1 MKYFHDH
8 KRLAPKGKLRS
19 ELEFLLG
26 AVKRALGREQHQV
39 KGRKRLYASSLAF
52 KTILAL
58 VPALAILMAVLAGN
72 AFSEKREQVLD
83 QIVDLLYP
91 VDVSATQSVQD
102 PLERQN
108 LQQLNQA
115 GKQQIRRSVQKF
127 AAYSRKAG
135 FAGFVG
141 FVFVVFLLFLDV
153 EGAFNFL
160 WGLEK
165 GRPLIAQL
173 TRHGTLLIAAPL
185 LASLAMTLKD
195 WVKGWSL
202 VKSSLGAWFVT
213 GCAPFMGLWML
224 CSAIYLW
231 IPNTK
236 VDRRSALCSGFVVA
250 VLLEGAQNAMGW
262 YTLHVL
268 AGSRVYGALWVVP
281 VILIWFYL
289 SWTVVLFGAEVAFF
303 MDRGRREAERYG

>member
-8 KRLAPKGKLRS
+8 KRLVPKGKIRS
-19 ELEFLLG
+19 DVEFLLG
-26 AVKRALGREQHQV
+26 AIKQAMGRAQHQV

-58 VPALAILMAVLAGN
+58 VPALAIVMAVLAGD

-83 QIVDLLYP
+83 QIVDVLYP
-91 VDVSATQSVQD
+91 VDSSDLHSVED
-102 PLERQN
+102 PQERQN

-127 AAYSRKAG
+127 AVYSRKAG
-135 FAGFVG
+135 FAGFLG
-141 FVFVVFLLFLDV
+141 FALIVFLLLRDV

-160 WGLEK
+160 WGLEA
-165 GRPLIAQL
+165 GRPIMAQI
-173 TRHGTLLIAAPL
+173 TRHSSLLLATPL
-185 LASLAMTLKD
+185 LASFLATLKG
-195 WVKGWSL
+195 WVKALGLLKTSG
-202 VKSSLGAWFVT
+202 GAWFFT
-213 GCAPFMGLWML
+213 GLIPFLGLWVL
-224 CSAIYLW
+224 CSLMYFW

-236 VDRRSALCSGFVVA
+236 VDRRSAVWSGFLVA
-250 VLLEGAQNAMGW
+250 ILLELAQSAMGW

-268 AGSRVYGALWVVP
+268 AGSRVYGALWVIP

-289 SWTVVLFGAEVAFF
+289 SWTVVLFGAEAAYF
-303 MDRGRREAERYG
+303 MHKDRMEIRR